1 MPRNYAI
8 RAEDQ
13 FLFRDRVEAGRQLA
27 ERLAVLNLY
36 RPLVLALPRGGVP
49 IAIEIAKALAAPL
62 DLLLVRKIG
71 LPWQPELA
79 VGAVVDGTE
88 PHTVINKQI
97 ARIAHMDEADIA
109 RVAKTQLEEI
119 EHRRR
124 MWLGHRTHV
133 PIAGRTAIVVDD
145 GIATGAS
152 VRVALDAV
160 KAQKAARTLLAAP
173 VVPDRV
179 AEALRDT
186 CDGTIFLSTPRD
198 LIAVGM
204 YYRDFHQL
212 RDDEVKRLLN
222 RAWET
227 LPAR

>member
-1 MPRNYAI
+1 
-8 RAEDQ
+8 
-13 FLFRDRVEAGRQLA
+13 
-27 ERLAVLNLY
+27 
-36 RPLVLALPRGGVP
+36 
-49 IAIEIAKALAAPL
+49 
-62 DLLLVRKIG
+62 
-71 LPWQPELA
+71 
-79 VGAVVDGTE
+79 VVDGAK
-88 PHTVINKQI
+88 PHTVINEQI
-97 ARIAHMDEADIA
+97 ARTAHMDEADIA

-124 MWLGHRTHV
+124 IWLGHRAHV

-222 RAWET
+222 RAWEK